1 MLGVP
6 AIMTGKGEIDAAT
19 GWPAE
24 LLAETLSRQMER
36 EVRDAARELLAGD
49 HRPRGKL
56 PPLWGIQE

>member
-1 MLGVP
+1 
-6 AIMTGKGEIDAAT
+6 MTGKGEIDAAT